1 MNIQE
6 RQNEFENPGSEYRAK
21 PFWAWNG
28 KLEKNELLRQ
38 VDVLKE
44 MGFGGF
50 FMHSRTGLETEY
62 LGKDWFDYVNT
73 CADYAK
79 SHDMQPWLYDED
91 RWPSGTGGGLT
102 TADAAACGRYLEMIQ
117 YAPGQW
123 SDALRGLYTQ
133 AVFAVLLDHG
143 QMISYRPLA
152 YGDVPQVDEITVV
165 FCIRPAN
172 FSDNNNGYH
181 YLNTLDRYAV
191 QHFIDT
197 THEKYKKN
205 CGDRMGDEIC
215 GIFTDEPHRGG
226 IFTNF
231 AECEANT
238 VPYTEDLFSQFEK
251 RFGYSLKERLPEL
264 FYQSS
269 NDPISRTTHDFFE
282 LCQELFLERFV
293 IPIRDWCH
301 ENNILFTGHMLHE
314 DCLTSQAA
322 MQGSLMRAYEYMD
335 YPGIDFLGKTCHCPW
350 IVKQL
355 VSVTRQTQKRHA
367 LSELYA
373 CIGWQT
379 DFATYKMVGDWQTF
393 FGINLRCPHL
403 SWYTMKGQCKRDY
416 PASILHQSGWYSDF
430 HYVEDYFSRIHA
442 ALDGAMADTG
452 LLVINPIESVWARA
466 YCGAFDRLE
475 AQDTG
480 IRRLEETYANVFT
493 ILESHQL
500 DFDYGDE
507 DILSRHAKVEGGVL
521 YIGPCQYNRIVVA
534 GLDTMRSS
542 TLKLLCD
549 FASQGGKVI
558 FAGDLPG
565 YVDAIPST
573 DPTALAARCTHV
585 PLEESALA
593 SACTTGHEVT
603 VIADNASQI
612 YARSYIGKEPGE
624 RWVMLLN
631 HDELHS
637 CSMQV
642 ALGTGAAVERWDPRT
657 GTVTTPAATRK
668 DGNWLINLTL
678 EPGGERLYRLPATAR
693 NLPAEPDYKP
703 GRICSLPAAFRYH
716 LTEPNVCVLDRVVV
730 TAPGE
735 NPFPEQDVLMA
746 DNALRDLLDLPYRKR
761 GMLQPWYQEKFRNSA
776 NDLRGQITVKYTVN
790 VQDCPTD
797 VMLAVEDFAH
807 LHSATVNGIPLTL
820 TSCGHWIDICYDKL
834 SIPDSVWKQGLNEIV
849 LKMGYYPTSGIEA
862 AFLLGNFG
870 VALCNDIPVLTLLP
884 ELLTASDVVLQGLP
898 FYSGRIDYLLD
909 TPISGDVLVTIR
921 EYGGALVKLF
931 GSEEKIVAFPPYQ
944 AAIHN
949 LHTIEVVLS
958 RRNTFGPLHKDVPT
972 GESSFTL
979 SKTELSAYRPYL
991 LEPQGLLTLPIAA
1004 ELTD

>member
-1 MNIQE
+1 MNLE
-6 RQNEFENPGSEYRAK
+6 KRQDEFKNPGNEYRAK

-28 KLEKNELLRQ
+28 KLEKDELLRQ
-38 VDVLKE
+38 IDILKE

-62 LGKDWFDYVNT
+62 LGKDWFDCVNA
-73 CADYAK
+73 CADYGK
-79 SHDMQPWLYDED
+79 FRDMQPWLYDED

-123 SDALRGLYTQ
+123 SDAQRGLYTQ

-143 QMISYRPLA
+143 KLRSYRPLA
-152 YGDVPQVDEITVV
+152 CGDAPQDEEVTVA
-165 FCIRPAN
+165 FRIRPAN

-181 YLNTLDRYAV
+181 YLNTLDSYAV

-197 THEKYKKN
+197 THEKYKEN
-205 CGDRMGDEIC
+205 CGNRMGNEIC

-226 IFTNF
+226 VFTNF

-238 VPYTEDLFSQFEK
+238 VPYTADLFPQFEK
-251 RFGYSLKERLPEL
+251 RFGYSLKDRLPEL
-264 FYQSS
+264 FYQSIS
-269 NDPISRTTHDFFE
+269 DPISRTTHDFFE
-282 LCQELFLERFV
+282 LCQELFLERFM

-314 DCLTSQAA
+314 NCLTSQAA

-355 VSVTRQTQKRHA
+355 VSVTRQTGKRHA

-379 DFATYKMVGDWQTF
+379 DFATYKAVGDWQTF
-393 FGINLRCPHL
+393 FGIDLRCLHL

-416 PASILHQSGWYSDF
+416 PASILHQSGWYPDF

-452 LLVINPIESVWARA
+452 LLVLNPIESVWARA
-466 YCGAFDRLE
+466 YCGAFNRLE
-475 AQDTG
+475 AQDPG
-480 IRRLEETYANVFT
+480 IRLLEKAYAGVFT

-507 DILSRHAKVEGGVL
+507 DILSRHAKVKDGVL
-521 YIGPCQYNRIVVA
+521 CIGSCRYDRIVVA
-534 GLDTMRSS
+534 GLDTMRNS
-542 TLKLLCD
+542 TLELLSE
-549 FASQGGKVI
+549 FASHGGKVI
-558 FAGDLPG
+558 FAGELPG
-565 YVDAIPST
+565 YVDALPST
-573 DPTALAARCTHV
+573 APAALAEHCIHV
-585 PLEESALA
+585 PFEENALA
-593 SACTTGHEVT
+593 SACATGHEVK
-603 VIADNASQI
+603 VISDNASQI
-612 YARSYIGKEPGE
+612 YARSYIGRDSGE

-631 HDELHS
+631 HDEKTA
-637 CSMQV
+637 CPMQV
-642 ALGTGAAVERWDPRT
+642 SLGAGASVERWDPRT
-657 GTVTTPAATRK
+657 GTVTTPAAVQK
-668 DGNWLINLTL
+668 DGSWIITLTL
-678 EPGGERLYRLPATAR
+678 EPGGERLYRLPADAR
-693 NLPAEPDYKP
+693 DLPAEPDYTP
-703 GRICSLPAAFRYH
+703 GRAVPLPAAFRYR

-735 NPFPEQDVLMA
+735 HPLPEQDVLMA
-746 DNALRDLLDLPYRKR
+746 DNALRDFLKLPYRKR
-761 GMLQPWYQEKFRNSA
+761 GMLQPWYQEKYLDSA
-776 NDLRGQITVKYTVN
+776 NDFRGQITIKYTVD
-790 VQDCPTD
+790 VQVCPTK
-797 VMLAVEDFAH
+797 VMLAVEDLAH
-807 LHSATVNGIPLTL
+807 LCNVTVNGVPLDL

-834 SIPDSVWKQGLNEIV
+834 SIPDTAWKTGANEIV
-849 LKMGYYPTSGIEA
+849 LKMDYYPTSGIEA
-862 AFLLGNFG
+862 AFLLGDFG
-870 VALCNDIPVLTLLP
+870 VSLHNDIPTLETLP
-884 ELLTASDVVLQGLP
+884 ELLTADDVVFQGLP

-909 TPISGDVLVTIR
+909 TPVAGDALVTIR
-921 EYGGALVKLF
+921 EYGGALTKLF

-944 AAIHN
+944 TAVPD

-958 RRNTFGPLHKDVPT
+958 RRNTFGPLHKETAIGD
-972 GESSFTL
+972 SSHTL
-979 SKTELSAYRPYL
+979 SETELSAYRPYL
-991 LEPQGLLTLPIAA
+991 LEPQGLLALPSVAKPA
-1004 ELTD
+1004 D